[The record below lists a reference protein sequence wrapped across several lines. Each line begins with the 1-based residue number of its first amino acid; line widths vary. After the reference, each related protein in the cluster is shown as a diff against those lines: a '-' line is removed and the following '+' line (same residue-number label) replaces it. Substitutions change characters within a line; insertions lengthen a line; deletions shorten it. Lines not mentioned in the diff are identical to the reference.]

1 MDIKITREQFAYNA
15 IKEKILNGIYP
26 VGMHLVEQKLSE
38 DIGVSRT
45 PIRRAIMK
53 LSSEQFVIFHNRH
66 GAVVNAHTISARDYI
81 EMLEIRHCFLRL
93 SIEKAKQKKLAFNIK
108 ELREILAQQR
118 LAIQQDNV
126 VGYYESLWRA
136 YTVLLYP
143 VKNQHMLKILND
155 LKEKFMAQCITEIYQ
170 EQKEALELILQ
181 TREKIVE
188 YLADFQYD
196 EALKLIEDIR
206 WNITRS
212 LIF

>member
-1 MDIKITREQFAYNA
+1 MKTKITREQFAYNV
-15 IKEKILNGIYP
+15 IKDKILNGIYP
-26 VGMHLVEQKLSE
+26 VGMHLVEQRLSE

-66 GAVVNAHTISARDYI
+66 GAIVNAHIISVRDYI

-93 SIEKAKQKKLAFNIK
+93 SIEKARQKKLSFNIT
-108 ELREILAQQR
+108 ELREILMQQR
-118 LAIQQDNV
+118 IAIQQDNV
-126 VGYYESLWRA
+126 VVYYESLWRA
-136 YTVLLYP
+136 YIVLLHP

-155 LKEKFMAQCITEIYQ
+155 LKEKFMTQCITEIYQ
-170 EQKEALELILQ
+170 EQKEVLEQIVQ

-188 YLADFQYD
+188 HLANVQYD

-212 LIF
+212 LVF

>member
-1 MDIKITREQFAYNA
+1 METKITREQFAYNV

-53 LSSEQFVIFHNRH
+53 LSSEQFVVFHNRH
-66 GAVVNAHTISARDYI
+66 GAVVNAHTISTRDYI

-93 SIEKAKQKKLAFNIK
+93 SIEKAKQKKLAFNII

-126 VGYYESLWRA
+126 VFYYESLWRA
-136 YTVLLYP
+136 YTVLLHP

-155 LKEKFMAQCITEIYQ
+155 LKDKFMAQRITEIYQ
-170 EQKEALELILQ
+170 EQKEVLGKILQ
-181 TREKIVE
+181 AREKIVE

-196 EALKLIEDIR
+196 EALKLIEEIR